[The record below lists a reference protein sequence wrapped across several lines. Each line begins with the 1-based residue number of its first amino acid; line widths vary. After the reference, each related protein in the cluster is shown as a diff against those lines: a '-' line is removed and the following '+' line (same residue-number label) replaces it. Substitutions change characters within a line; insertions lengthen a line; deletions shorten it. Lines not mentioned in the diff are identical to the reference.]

1 MSCPD
6 CDPKPREGSTARSR
20 WFGEYLRGKRKA
32 NRLSADEVAQELEWA
47 PSDVAALELGE
58 RVAGTP
64 EIIKFLLL
72 CRTLRAELREM
83 VAFHAECDKDTWLQT
98 FHGDPAARVQVPLRE
113 EARANAIT
121 GYHPMIVPGPLRT
134 PEYTRAVHDVDQP
147 QARQDHLERVPSV
160 FYLGEHVPGRVAG
173 NPAVM
178 HGQITHLLTSPSTV
192 LIVPSDSPVVCEG
205 FTILDNV
212 RDRPVVHVEIK
223 VANLFLEDLHQV
235 GVYRRV
241 VTRLAETAWDVD
253 RSRRLLADWA
263 AKFAVSRPE

>member
-1 MSCPD
+1 VSCLD

-58 RVAGTP
+58 RVAGIP

-98 FHGDPAARVQVPLRE
+98 FCDDQTARVRVSVRE
-113 EARANAIT
+113 EARATAIT

-134 PEYTRAVHDVDQP
+134 SAYSRAVHDVDQP
-147 QARQDHLERVPSV
+147 QARQDHLERTPSL
-160 FYLGEHVPGRVAG
+160 FYLDEHVPGRVAG

-178 HGQITHLLTSPSTV
+178 HEQITYLLASPSTV
-192 LIVPSDSPVVCEG
+192 RIVPARAPVVCEG
-205 FTILDNV
+205 FTVLDNAQ
-212 RDRPVVHVEIK
+212 DRPVVQVEIK
-223 VANLFLEDLHQV
+223 VANLFLEDPCQV
-235 GVYRRV
+235 SVYRRV
-241 VTRLAETAWDVD
+241 VTQLAEVAWDVD
-253 RSRRLLADWA
+253 RSRGLLADWA
-263 AKFAVSRPE
+263 DKFAVGPAE